1 MTYLHFIQRNIQFF
15 ALNNSCECNPN
26 FYHSAANELKDI
38 KGEEEEEE
46 DNTLHYVLN
55 KISTRNGKRFLEK

>member
-1 MTYLHFIQRNIQFF
+1 MTYLHFVLRNIQFF

-26 FYHSAANELKDI
+26 FYDSAANELKDI
-38 KGEEEEEE
+38 KGEEVEE
-46 DNTLHYVLN
+46 DNTLHDVLN